1 MICSREIIFAALQ
14 VASIQWN
21 YKATDDVVK
30 VDVWDVVDKGKK
42 RIKLEGL
49 KLTDAAAS
57 TSSPSVEASLDAE
70 FVDVYKGAHGV
81 VFLYDVTKQW
91 TFDYV
96 RREIGKVRKNYRD
109 GRAFY

>member
-1 MICSREIIFAALQ
+1 MRAFFFFLAK

-49 KLTDAAAS
+49 KLTEAPEKAAD
-57 TSSPSVEASLDAE
+57 SSVVEASLDAE

-96 RREIGKVRKNYRD
+96 RREIGKVGSGKTYR
-109 GRAFY
+109 YIYVV